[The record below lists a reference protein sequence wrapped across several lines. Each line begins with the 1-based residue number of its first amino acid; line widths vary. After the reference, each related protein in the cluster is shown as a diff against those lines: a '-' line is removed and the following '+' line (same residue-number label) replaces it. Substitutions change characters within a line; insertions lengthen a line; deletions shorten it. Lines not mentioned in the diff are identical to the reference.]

1 MMKKLRKVCYI
12 INTIMKKPNTQ
23 VLIDY
28 ILSEET
34 IEYERRREKGM
45 LLLLITK

>member
-1 MMKKLRKVCYI
+1 
-12 INTIMKKPNTQ
+12 MKKPNTP

-28 ILSEET
+28 ILNEE
-34 IEYERRREKGM
+34 IRENERRREEGM

>member
-1 MMKKLRKVCYI
+1 
-12 INTIMKKPNTQ
+12 MKKPNTQ

-28 ILSEET
+28 ILNEET